1 MFISEYGTLECRVY
15 RVWEQKMKSEKM
27 IKPRLHRALGVP
39 KMMEFILYK
48 IRKHQDFYKTYNF
61 KIS

>member
-1 MFISEYGTLECRVY
+1 MFSSEYGTLEYRVY
-15 RVWEQKMKSEKM
+15 RVWEQKMRSEKM
-27 IKPRLHRALGVP
+27 IKARLHRALGVP

-48 IRKHQDFYKTYNF
+48 IRKHQEFCKTYNF